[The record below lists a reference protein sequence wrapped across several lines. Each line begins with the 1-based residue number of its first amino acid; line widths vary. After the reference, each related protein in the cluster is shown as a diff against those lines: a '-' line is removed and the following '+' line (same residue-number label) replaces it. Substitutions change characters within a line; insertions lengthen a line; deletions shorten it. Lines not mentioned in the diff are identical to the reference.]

1 MDGEGECDMDGRAK
15 RLLYRYALGVC
26 SVALLSAQSEIVGVG
41 SNVTMI
47 STDLAVL
54 EAQEVRKDIPCTV
67 TPNKPVL
74 GFDLRYHI
82 SYDVTVPMKD
92 LAGAENILTILFRI
106 TSDKRRDEPFYFSQ
120 HVNVPYIEE
129 DTKGDAF
136 LTGNIDL
143 GEGNYHVDWLMRDRS
158 ERVCSFYW
166 DSEVALPSK
175 DKAIEL
181 TIPPNIVE
189 STSIEQFTE
198 EPPVERVKKTDAL
211 NVKVLVNFGPQNPL
225 AASMRPIDTSALV
238 TILRHISREPQFGK
252 FSLVAFNMQ
261 EQRVLYRQGDAD
273 KIDFPALGR
282 AVQKVKLGTVDSKT
296 LAVKHADTEFLAD
309 LLKSE
314 LGGSRPDAVI
324 FAGPKVML
332 DEQIPDDQLKPLAAD
347 VDYPV
352 FYFNYNLTPQAT
364 PWRDSIGKVVKTMKG
379 TEFTITRP
387 RDLWFSATDMVS
399 RIVKSKHERKA
410 P

>member
-158 ERVCSFYW
+158 ERV
-166 DSEVALPSK
+166 
-175 DKAIEL
+175 
-181 TIPPNIVE
+181 
-189 STSIEQFTE
+189 
-198 EPPVERVKKTDAL
+198 
-211 NVKVLVNFGPQNPL
+211 
-225 AASMRPIDTSALV
+225 
-238 TILRHISREPQFGK
+238 
-252 FSLVAFNMQ
+252 
-261 EQRVLYRQGDAD
+261 
-273 KIDFPALGR
+273 
-282 AVQKVKLGTVDSKT
+282 
-296 LAVKHADTEFLAD
+296 
-309 LLKSE
+309 
-314 LGGSRPDAVI
+314 
-324 FAGPKVML
+324 
-332 DEQIPDDQLKPLAAD
+332 
-347 VDYPV
+347 
-352 FYFNYNLTPQAT
+352 
-364 PWRDSIGKVVKTMKG
+364 
-379 TEFTITRP
+379 
-387 RDLWFSATDMVS
+387 
-399 RIVKSKHERKA
+399 
-410 P
+410 

>member
-1 MDGEGECDMDGRAK
+1 MHSAASPTKTGTIW
-15 RLLYRYALGVC
+15 LGV
-26 SVALLSAQSEIVGVG
+26 SITDEIAVPVKVPVELNTYEDLTTPTIVA
-41 SNVTMI
+41 
-47 STDLAVL
+47 
-54 EAQEVRKDIPCTV
+54 
-67 TPNKPVL
+67 
-74 GFDLRYHI
+74 
-82 SYDVTVPMKD
+82 
-92 LAGAENILTILFRI
+92 
-106 TSDKRRDEPFYFSQ
+106 
-120 HVNVPYIEE
+120 
-129 DTKGDAF
+129 
-136 LTGNIDL
+136 
-143 GEGNYHVDWLMRDRS
+143 
-158 ERVCSFYW
+158 
-166 DSEVALPSK
+166 
-175 DKAIEL
+175 
-181 TIPPNIVE
+181 PNIVE

-399 RIVKSKHERKA
+399 RIVKSKHERKT

>member
-1 MDGEGECDMDGRAK
+1 MDGRAK

-364 PWRDSIGKVVKTMKG
+364 PWRDSASS
-379 TEFTITRP
+379 ITSS
-387 RDLWFSATDMVS
+387 W
-399 RIVKSKHERKA
+399 
-410 P
+410 